1 MHVGEARKSNS
12 SPGIIPVQPAQS
24 STGSDIFWN
33 HPNFNIPT
41 FTDIGSPG
49 FGAIPP
55 TTGTPR
61 LIRFTVKISF

>member
-1 MHVGEARKSNS
+1 
-12 SPGIIPVQPAQS
+12 VQPAQS